1 MSASAG
7 DFVTPGT
14 SVVVD
19 DGLILGEGVISTE
32 SGALASLSGK
42 LVQENGIISIQV
54 QPLIYPKL
62 EMWL

>member
-19 DGLILGEGVISTE
+19 EGLILGEGVISTE
-32 SGALASLSGK
+32 SGALASEK
-42 LVQENGIISIQV
+42 VN
-54 QPLIYPKL
+54 
-62 EMWL
+62 